1 MSLWKPTR
9 DLWHHAEPR
18 ERVKLALGRILY
30 PGATRAWLSFVHA
43 DELLWRQAH
52 RLPQFVTR
60 IYRPYALRTLSS
72 GQRVQHMIGHYTSL
86 HRLGL
91 RALLEQSV
99 DAPLRLVDLPTK
111 SQTPAH
117 LQLVSIH
124 DGHREGEAHLH
135 LVWNGQLLY
144 ALSFLLR
151 PHGSGCQMVVT
162 RLQGTGH
169 PQARELVREATK
181 GLHGLRPS
189 VLMAQA
195 ARQMALSMGCNEV
208 LLVSNRHRV
217 ALNPMRRWKMQSDLE
232 GLWQELGAHHSPCG
246 LFTLSPVV
254 EVPQDFSSVASNKRA
269 EARRKAELLQLTL
282 SGIDQQVRA
291 LARPVASA

>member
-1 MSLWKPTR
+1 MTLWKPAR
-9 DLWHHAEPR
+9 DLWRSAEPR
-18 ERVKLALGRILY
+18 ERVKLVLGRVFY
-30 PGATRAWLSFVHA
+30 PGPTRSWLSFLHA

-52 RLPQFVTR
+52 RLPQLLTR

-72 GQRVQHMIGHYTSL
+72 HQRVQHMIGHYTAL
-86 HRLGL
+86 QRLGL

-99 DAPLRLVDLPTK
+99 EAPLRLLDLPTK
-111 SQTPAH
+111 NQTPAH
-117 LQLVSIH
+117 LQLVSVH

-135 LVWNGQLLY
+135 LVWNGQTLY

-151 PHGSGCQMVVT
+151 QQGEGCQMVVT

-181 GLHGLRPS
+181 GLHGLRPA

-208 LLVSNRHRV
+208 LLVSNQHRV

-232 GLWQELGAHHSPCG
+232 GLWQELGAQHSPCG
-246 LFTLSPVV
+246 LFTVSPVV

-269 EARRKAELLQLTL
+269 EARRKADLLQLTL
-282 SGIDQQVRA
+282 NSIDQLVRA
-291 LARPVASA
+291 LARPTTSA